1 MLFVFKKCALLKKM
15 SLFLGGGG
23 VPYNAKVQIITI
35 IQIASGTEIIHET
48 KKEMTDGNALHRK

>member
-15 SLFLGGGG
+15 SLFWGG